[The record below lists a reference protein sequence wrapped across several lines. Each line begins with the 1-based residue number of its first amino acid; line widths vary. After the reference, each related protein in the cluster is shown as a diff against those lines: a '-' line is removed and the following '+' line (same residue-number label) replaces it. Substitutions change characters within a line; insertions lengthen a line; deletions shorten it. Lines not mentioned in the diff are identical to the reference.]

1 MTAASGAY
9 QSYDINA
16 RNAEEKMGIGMTISW
31 KGFTPG
37 TTLERAVAQYL
48 VALTPYAYALQE
60 CEVIVEALPD
70 GGGAIYEACV
80 HLRLCDA
87 HGEAGPVHCTADDA
101 DAALREAFGTAKA
114 QLDLLMRRAAPDGMV
129 ECP

>member
-1 MTAASGAY
+1 
-9 QSYDINA
+9 
-16 RNAEEKMGIGMTISW
+16 MGIGMTVSW
-31 KGFTPG
+31 KGFTPD
-37 TTLERAVAQYL
+37 TTLERVAAQYL

-70 GGGAIYEACV
+70 GGAAIYEACV
-80 HLRLCDA
+80 HLQLCDA
-87 HGEAGPVHCTADDA
+87 HGEAGPVHCTADNA

-114 QLDLLMRRAAPDGMV
+114 QLDLLVRRAAPDGKV

>member
-1 MTAASGAY
+1 
-9 QSYDINA
+9 
-16 RNAEEKMGIGMTISW
+16 MGIGMTVAW
-31 KGFTPG
+31 QGFTPDP
-37 TTLERAVAQYL
+37 TLERAAAQYL

-70 GGGAIYEACV
+70 GGTAMYEACV

-87 HGEAGPVHCTADDA
+87 HGEAGPVHCTAADA

-114 QLDLLMRRAAPDGMV
+114 QLDLLVRRAAPGGEI